1 MSFEEIGYLQDFPKF
16 IENGDP
22 LCSQV
27 DPELFFPIDRLD
39 STMAYRENYADE
51 QAAKAVCNECP
62 YKLACL
68 SFALERPDT
77 QGIWG
82 GTTHMDRRRM
92 LRRLRS
98 QRKAGLL

>member
-16 IENGDP
+16 IEKGDP

-27 DPELFFPIDRLD
+27 DPELFFPFDRLD
-39 STMAYRENYADE
+39 STMAYRENYQDE
-51 QAAKAVCNECP
+51 QGAKKVCSECP

-68 SFALERPDT
+68 SFALERPDI

-82 GTTHMDRRRM
+82 GATHMERRRM
-92 LRRLRS
+92 LNKLRS
-98 QRKAGLL
+98 QRKAQTL